1 MSPTQTA
8 VTIVTNLVQTQK
20 TFKCFFKNANNNLAL
35 RRLWSKLGSENISSN
50 SNTNLSH
57 HIQYN
62 NSEVLCFPVSSEE
75 SL

>member
-50 SNTNLSH
+50 LSH